1 MLSVILPKVLV
12 TFKSLKSVFLV
23 DQKKS
28 SKIHFYVYKRRKM
41 SLQELQF
48 KLNELDFKFTTA
60 TLRTMYKLQKQS
72 GNVYFFL
79 MSFT

>member
-1 MLSVILPKVLV
+1 MCTKEG
-12 TFKSLKSVFLV
+12 
-23 DQKKS
+23 
-28 SKIHFYVYKRRKM
+28 RKM